1 MRGFKN
7 TCWEKTGRSSL
18 NNRGTSPTVRE
29 GSCGLHRQKTKR
41 EVSLTVGLIPR
52 STFNDHRMKKLRAVI
67 VGAGLIA
74 GKKHIPAFLRHKR
87 KVELTALCD
96 LNQEGAHKLASQ
108 FGVPRVYADLDEMI
122 EKERPDLVD
131 ICTPPQTHVR
141 LAVAAMDRG
150 CHVLIE
156 KPMALTVPECDEIVE
171 ASERN
176 SVKVCVGHS
185 DLFYYPFMEARELV
199 SKGAIGEFRGM
210 RILLSTPT
218 SYMTSQPDHWAHKLP
233 GGVIGETGP
242 HVVYLTMAFIKPI
255 RKVSVEA
262 MKVLDF
268 AWSRHD
274 DYRINLVG
282 DKAISSIAL
291 SYTTDQWAARLDILG
306 EKGIL
311 TLDLEGMYLVNNR
324 RPTLKR
330 VPVALSLLS
339 ESGQIVQNLVSKSVR
354 LAAGK
359 YENTH
364 EIIVSRFV
372 DSIQQGTASPVS
384 ADEGREAVRVLN
396 MIVEQLD
403 RSDRSWITN
412 S

>member
-1 MRGFKN
+1 
-7 TCWEKTGRSSL
+7 
-18 NNRGTSPTVRE
+18 
-29 GSCGLHRQKTKR
+29 
-41 EVSLTVGLIPR
+41 
-52 STFNDHRMKKLRAVI
+52 MKKIKAVI

-74 GKKHIPAFLRHKR
+74 GKKHIPAFLRHKN

-96 LNQEGAHKLASQ
+96 LNQEGARKLAAQ
-108 FGVPRVYADLDEMI
+108 FGISRVYDDLAEMI
-122 EKERPDLVD
+122 EKEQPDLVD
-131 ICTPPQTHVR
+131 ICTPPQTHVK
-141 LAVAAMDRG
+141 LAIDAMDRG

-156 KPMALTVPECDEIVE
+156 KPMALTVAECDRIVE
-171 ASERN
+171 ASRRHGL
-176 SVKVCVGHS
+176 KVCVGHS

-199 SKGAIGEFRGM
+199 GKGAIGEFRGM

-242 HVVYLTMAFIKPI
+242 HVVYMTLAFINPI

-262 MKVLDF
+262 MKLLDF
-268 AWSRHD
+268 PWSRYD

-311 TLDLEGMYLVNNR
+311 TLDLEGMYLVTNR

-364 EIIVSRFV
+364 EQIVGRFV
-372 DSIQQGTASPVS
+372 DSIQAGSASPVS
-384 ADEGREAVRVLN
+384 AEEGREAVRVLN
-396 MIVEQLD
+396 MIVEKLD
-403 RSDRSWITN
+403 AAESTADPSEELNQPQMNTDNRGSEERKATESGSNRSEPRVSV
-412 S
+412 